1 MVRVKINMKG
11 YKIMIEIEELKQKI
25 TEHVEEHSR
34 LGFAL
39 LEFKEP
45 YNSNIFNIPEV
56 LTIEGF
62 KPVLEYTSFLGK
74 NSFNV
79 KFKNEDLTL
88 SILFTKLSED
98 NIFTDFQFKNLKEYS
113 SVKERDRLHIT
124 YLDSLL
130 KVEVDSKNYLLEK
143 HKNHPKIK
151 KEVFVSRSFQD
162 IPENLSDKEEFSVEE
177 VIDLQMDATKK
188 TIKVFKQN
196 FIEKYGEDKLFNED
210 LEKLKS
216 LYQENEEE
224 LLDWAKKLFKQM
236 SENNEAY
243 DKLTTDHYDELYRLK
258 AQLQVEREKALSEFI
273 SNKIEY
279 YQGSIEEFICERFGY
294 KNEKEMVT
302 KLRGKKYVILDTLYI
317 YSSEQSPDRVELIS
331 LDREE
336 FYFRV
341 QKRKVTIYQ
350 KLFGKEEKVS
360 RKFFEERLKKM
371 VTINGKQPNLRKE
384 TSFLD
389 TQSSLAYLESF
400 C

>member
-1 MVRVKINMKG
+1 MSK
-11 YKIMIEIEELKQKI
+11 IEELQQKI
-25 TEHVEEHSR
+25 TENVEEHSR
-34 LGFAL
+34 LGSAL
-39 LEFKEP
+39 LQFKEP
-45 YNSNIFNIPEV
+45 YNSNIFNIPEF
-56 LTIEGF
+56 LTVEGF
-62 KPVLEYTSFLGK
+62 EAVLEYTSFLGK

-79 KFKNEDLTL
+79 KFKSEDLTL

-98 NIFTDFQFKNLKEYS
+98 NIFTDFQFKNLKEYY

-130 KVEVDSKNYLLEK
+130 KAEFDSKNHLLEK

-151 KEVFVSRSFQD
+151 KEVFASRSFQD

-216 LYQENEEE
+216 LYQENEKE

-236 SENNEAY
+236 SDNNEAY

-258 AQLQVEREKALSEFI
+258 AQLQVEREKALSEII
-273 SNKIEY
+273 SNKIDY

-294 KNEKEMVT
+294 ENEKEMIT
-302 KLRGKKYVILDTLYI
+302 KLRGKKCAILDVMHI
-317 YSSEQSPDRVELIS
+317 YQSKHSPDRVELIS

-336 FYFRV
+336 FYFRI

-350 KLFGKEEKVS
+350 KLYGKEERVP

-371 VTINGKQPNLRKE
+371 FTINGKKPELRQGKD
-384 TSFLD
+384 FFD
-389 TQSSLAYLESF
+389 TQSSLSYLESF

>member
-1 MVRVKINMKG
+1 MSK
-11 YKIMIEIEELKQKI
+11 IEELKQKI
-25 TEHVEEHSR
+25 TESIEEHSR

-39 LEFKEP
+39 LQFKEP
-45 YNSNIFNIPEV
+45 YNSNIFNIPEF
-56 LTIEGF
+56 LTVEGF
-62 KPVLEYTSFLGK
+62 EPVLEYTSFLGK

-79 KFKNEDLTL
+79 KFESKYLTL

-98 NIFTDFQFKNLKEYS
+98 DIFTDFQFKNLKEYS
-113 SVKERDRLHIT
+113 SVRERDRLHIA

-130 KVEVDSKNYLLEK
+130 KVEIDSKDYLLEK

-151 KEVFVSRSFQD
+151 KEAFALSSYQD
-162 IPENLSDKEEFSVEE
+162 IPENLADKEELSVEE

-196 FIEKYGEDKLFNED
+196 FIEKHGEDKLFNED

-216 LYQENEEE
+216 LYQEHEEE
-224 LLDWAKKLFKQM
+224 LLDWAKKSFKQM

-243 DKLTTDHYDELYRLK
+243 DKLTIDHYDELHKLK
-258 AQLQVEREKALSEFI
+258 AQLQIEREKALAEFI
-273 SNKIEY
+273 SNKIDY

-294 KNEKEMVT
+294 KNEKEMIA

-317 YSSEQSPDRVELIS
+317 HPSEQSSDRVELIS

-341 QKRKVTIYQ
+341 QKRKITIYQ

-371 VTINGKQPNLRKE
+371 VTINGKQLNLRQEK
-384 TSFLD
+384 SFLD

>member
-1 MVRVKINMKG
+1 MNMKG
-11 YKIMIEIEELKQKI
+11 NKMMSKIEELKQKI
-25 TEHVEEHSR
+25 TESIEEHSR

-39 LEFKEP
+39 LQFKEP
-45 YNSNIFNIPEV
+45 YNSNIFNIPEF
-56 LTIEGF
+56 LTVEGF
-62 KPVLEYTSFLGK
+62 EPVLEYTSFLGK

-79 KFKNEDLTL
+79 KFESKDLTL

-113 SVKERDRLHIT
+113 SVRERDRLHIT

-130 KVEVDSKNYLLEK
+130 KIEVDSKDYLLEK

-151 KEVFVSRSFQD
+151 KEAFALNSYQD
-162 IPENLSDKEEFSVEE
+162 IPENLADKDEFSVEE
-177 VIDLQMDATKK
+177 VIDLQMEATKK

-196 FIEKYGEDKLFNED
+196 FIEKHGEDKLFNED

-216 LYQENEEE
+216 LYQEHEEE
-224 LLDWAKKLFKQM
+224 LLDWAKKSFKQM

-243 DKLTTDHYDELYRLK
+243 DKLTIDHYDELHKLK
-258 AQLQVEREKALSEFI
+258 AQLQVEREKALAEFI
-273 SNKIEY
+273 SNKIDY

-317 YSSEQSPDRVELIS
+317 HPSEQSFDRVELIS

-341 QKRKVTIYQ
+341 QKRKITIYQ

-371 VTINGKQPNLRKE
+371 VTINGKQLSLRQEK
-384 TSFLD
+384 SFLD
-389 TQSSLAYLESF
+389 TQSSLAYLETF